1 MEVVDRAA
9 AVSPD
14 GRAVFFMLSIRG
26 REVECAVAREA
37 LEEHFWLPRGANR
50 TNTLRTFENGRN
62 RIAAVAQRK
71 LLARPGEP
79 LWLTVSDFIIR

>member
-1 MEVVDRAA
+1 
-9 AVSPD
+9 
-14 GRAVFFMLSIRG
+14 MLSIRG

-62 RIAAVAQRK
+62 RITAQKK
-71 LLARPGEP
+71 LLAWPGEP
-79 LWLTVSDFIIR
+79 LWLTVKRLPHSIA